1 MIIDVTNGNAQG
13 VAYWQAE
20 RLLVKMQ
27 TSSNEV
33 VFGYYEGGS
42 YNQMAQ
48 YTPVNGEV
56 DIDVTDFVRAYPS
69 RVMYFYDTNV
79 TRFVSVDIVG
89 RINPAGVLIPTHPLL
104 DAQVPALVIPPKK
117 MLLNVQDSAFVMAE
131 FYSTNAALWDVGGFA
146 QWSEDERNL
155 VNFNTA
161 GFTLSLDDLISEDF
175 RPELADPCRP
185 IALVEWQSF
194 SGAQR
199 KHVFYI
205 VKQTNETAE
214 TIKLENMLNE
224 YTEIKGEE
232 DGFSLLLEDLTRYDF
247 WYYADI
253 ITSSHVRVSIDGGVT
268 FYDVEVTDKK
278 YTVPESDAGRLA
290 TLEVAIKFR
299 KYDTI

>member
-205 VKQTNETAE
+205 VK
-214 TIKLENMLNE
+214 
-224 YTEIKGEE
+224 
-232 DGFSLLLEDLTRYDF
+232 
-247 WYYADI
+247 
-253 ITSSHVRVSIDGGVT
+253 
-268 FYDVEVTDKK
+268 
-278 YTVPESDAGRLA
+278 
-290 TLEVAIKFR
+290 
-299 KYDTI
+299 